1 MAVTESGTKGDRV
14 MTDQRIRLITDANEA
29 SRLGVRVGDHVRMPD
44 PVPSF
49 ASIFPPTG
57 ESYDGPSDT
66 VISDRALDA
75 ATLAYVGGRYHNA
88 DEWRQRFP
96 EAWRETRKRIHAAL
110 IAAAAVS

>member
-29 SRLGVRVGDHVRMPD
+29 SRLGVRVGDHVREPD

-49 ASIFPPTG
+49 ASIFPPPG
-57 ESYDGPSDT
+57 ENYDGPSDT
-66 VISDRALDA
+66 VITDRQLDA
-75 ATLAYVGGRYHNA
+75 ATLAYVSQRYPNV
-88 DEWRQRFP
+88 ETWRTAFP

-110 IAAAAVS
+110 IAAAAVR